1 MLSTVDA
8 RYKHFTRFHDI
19 FTGVPPDWHPSGH
32 KGLLEALTHYRQLSV
47 LAVATLLL
55 AACSGIESEQRYPT
69 EKPGGKSDTFGR
81 AGNEPGVFGDGGLFS
96 LGTGGSDNNGN
107 GIGVNS
113 FLWRAS
119 LDTMA
124 FMPLSSADPFGGVII
139 TDWYSAPE
147 APTERF
153 KMTIY
158 ILDTRL
164 RADGVKVSVFKQ
176 AKSPDGSGWV
186 DAAVTPGTASQLENA
201 ILIRARQLRIDTLAA
216 EE

>member
-1 MLSTVDA
+1 MCRQPVIRLAAAPQTACKPKTGPVSILTKIFITAFASLLALS
-8 RYKHFTRFHDI
+8 I
-19 FTGVPPDWHPSGH
+19 
-32 KGLLEALTHYRQLSV
+32 
-47 LAVATLLL
+47 
-55 AACSGIESEQRYPT
+55 AACSGVESERRYPT
-69 EKPGGKSDTFGR
+69 EKPGGKSDPFGNSK
-81 AGNEPGVFGDGGLFS
+81 AVTEPGIFGEGGLFS
-96 LGTGGSDNNGN
+96 IGSDGGSGGGGN

-119 LDTMA
+119 LDTSS
-124 FMPLSSADPFGGVII
+124 FMPLASADPFGGVII

-147 APTERF
+147 APGERF

-176 AKSPDGSGWV
+176 QQGADGAGWA
-186 DAAVTPGTASQLENA
+186 DASVTPGTSAQLENA

>member
-1 MLSTVDA
+1 MRVSFGSTVGQGA
-8 RYKHFTRFHDI
+8 Y
-19 FTGVPPDWHPSGH
+19 G
-32 KGLLEALTHYRQLSV
+32 
-47 LAVATLLL
+47 AVADELH
-55 AACSGIESEQRYPT
+55 AHHHGDQHGDDGQHHRGIETLVSVADRHVAEAAGAHRIAIARQAA
-69 EKPGGKSDTFGR
+69 GDCR
-81 AGNEPGVFGDGGLFS
+81 ADAEHGGDGG
-96 LGTGGSDNNGN
+96 NGN

-119 LDTMA
+119 LDTTS
-124 FMPLSSADPFGGVII
+124 FMPLASADPFGGVII
-139 TDWYSAPE
+139 TDWYTAPE
-147 APTERF
+147 APAERF

-176 AKSPDGSGWV
+176 QQTPDGAGWA
-186 DAAVTPGTASQLENA
+186 DAAVTPGTSAQLENA

>member
-1 MLSTVDA
+1 MKKLVS
-8 RYKHFTRFHDI
+8 
-19 FTGVPPDWHPSGH
+19 
-32 KGLLEALTHYRQLSV
+32 
-47 LAVATLLL
+47 LAVTCVLTLGI
-55 AACSGIESEQRYPT
+55 AACSSVESERRYPT
-69 EKPGGKSDTFGR
+69 EKPGGKSDPL
-81 AGNEPGVFGDGGLFS
+81 GNSKSVTEPGIFGEGGLFS
-96 LGTGGSDNNGN
+96 LGSGSDSGNNN

-119 LDTMA
+119 LDTIS
-124 FMPLSSADPFGGVII
+124 FVPLASADPFGGVII
-139 TDWYSAPE
+139 TDWYTAPE
-147 APTERF
+147 APAERF

-176 AKSPDGSGWV
+176 QQTPDGAGWA
-186 DAAVTPGTASQLENA
+186 DAAVTPGTSAQLENA